1 MFLRLPERNL
11 EFNNY
16 LSVSNPPNIGEP
28 MKNAIAIMAPKKIPT
43 ITTRLFIAKINSRGI
58 KSNC

>member
-1 MFLRLPERNL
+1 MFLRLLERNL

-16 LSVSNPPNIGEP
+16 LSESNPPNIGEP
-28 MKNAIAIMAPKKIPT
+28 MKNAKEIATPKTIPT
-43 ITTRLFIAKINSRGI
+43 ITSRLFIAKINSRGI